1 MSLLQQI
8 QDSIAPELEEFEHR
22 FCEELQSDTPLLQ
35 EILKYLLLGKGKRF
49 RPMLVF
55 LSAKLF
61 GEATPDTY
69 TAASMVEILHTATL
83 VHDDVVDESDQR
95 RGHSSVNAL
104 WNSKIAV
111 LAGDFL
117 LSHGLHIA
125 LKRHSYTSLEVV
137 AKTLREMS
145 EGELLQIHKSRTLD
159 VSESEYYRIIFQKT
173 AALISVCTQAG
184 AQSVGCTEQQ
194 AEHMKQFG
202 EHLGMAFQIRDDLF
216 DLTSDNHSG
225 KPPGNDLKEHKL
237 TLPLIHALSQ
247 APSRECSLIRE
258 RIRTHSGQPEF
269 AGELADFVL
278 KQGGIVYARKR
289 MEEYRDRALE
299 ILALY
304 PQGQA
309 RLSLEWLVRF
319 ATDRDL

>member
-1 MSLLQQI
+1 VKI
-8 QDSIAPELEEFEHR
+8 ESIFGPVQEPLHDFEYAFNEVLH
-22 FCEELQSDTPLLQ
+22 SDIPLANQVVNYIAGL
-35 EILKYLLLGKGKRF
+35 KGKRL
-49 RPMLVF
+49 RPALVF
-55 LSAKLF
+55 LASQLH
-61 GEATPDTY
+61 GERSPDSMR
-69 TAASMVEILHTATL
+69 AAIVVELLHTATL

-309 RLSLEWLVRF
+309 HLSLEWLVRF